1 MFYYNKDMF
10 TKVNTSSIKKSL
22 LADLLVKTSHQKV
35 LAFFLAR
42 PSGQFYGTEIAE
54 KMGISIAQVS
64 KVLIDLRQTGLLEME
79 RKGRTE
85 LYHIVSENP
94 ALRAFKVLNT
104 LISIE
109 PLVERLRVVSRR
121 VALYGSCASGMNIES
136 SDLDLLIVSTKKDD
150 VQDVIADF
158 PDDAYYGFSKIR
170 AIVKT
175 PAEWAALEEQD
186 PVFHNEILRGISLYE
201 KEIDE
206 SRL

>member
-1 MFYYNKDMF
+1 MF
-10 TKVNTSSIKKSL
+10 TKVKTSSIKKGS
-22 LADLLVKTSHQKV
+22 LADLFVKTSHQRV

-64 KVLIDLRQTGLLEME
+64 KVLIDLRKAGLLEME

-85 LYHIVSENP
+85 LCRVVSENP

-109 PLVERLRVVSRR
+109 PLIARLKRASRR
-121 VALYGSCASGMNIES
+121 VALYGSCASGMNIER
-136 SDLDLLIVSTKKDD
+136 SDLDLLIVSTKKDEVRD
-150 VQDVIADF
+150 IISSF
-158 PDDAYYGFSKIR
+158 PVDAYYVFSEIR
-170 AIVKT
+170 AIVMT
-175 PAEWAALEEQD
+175 PAEWVALEEKD
-186 PVFHNEILRGISLYE
+186 PKFHNEILRGISLYE

>member
-1 MFYYNKDMF
+1 MF

-22 LADLLVKTSHQKV
+22 LADLLVKTSHQRV

-42 PSGQFYGTEIAE
+42 PSGQLYGTEIAE
-54 KMGISIAQVS
+54 KTGISIAQVS

-94 ALRAFKVLNT
+94 VLRTFKVLNT

-109 PLVERLRVVSRR
+109 PLVERLRVVTRR
-121 VALYGSCASGMNIES
+121 VALYGSCASGTNIER

-150 VQDVIADF
+150 VQDIIADF
-158 PDDAYYGFSKIR
+158 PNDAYYGFSEIR

-175 PAEWAALEEQD
+175 PAEWEALEEQD

>member
-1 MFYYNKDMF
+1 MFS
-10 TKVNTSSIKKSL
+10 KVKISSIKKSL
-22 LADLLVKTSHQKV
+22 LADLLVKTSHQRV

-54 KMGISIAQVS
+54 KMGVSIAQVS
-64 KVLIDLRQTGLLEME
+64 KVLIDLRKAGLLKME

-85 LYHIVSENP
+85 LYRVVSDNP
-94 ALRAFKVLNT
+94 VLRAFKTLNT

-109 PLVERLRVVSRR
+109 PLIERLESASKLVI
-121 VALYGSCASGMNIES
+121 LYGSCVCGTNIEG
-136 SDLDLLIVSTKKDD
+136 SDLDLFIVSTKNDV
-150 VQDVIADF
+150 VQDIISGF
-158 PDDAYYGFSKIR
+158 PNDAYYGFSEIR

-175 PAEWAALEEQD
+175 PAEWAALEQKD